1 MGRRRV
7 NITHE
12 TELKAADL
20 LLSLLPKDGKSIG
33 NTRLSEVFLQQAK
46 KRLNENFGTEVYWQ
60 VRSGLIEEGKL
71 ERGRGKGGSVR
82 LVGDAVQIPKI
93 KARKYGKESH
103 LYEAFHRTIEI
114 GWIEEKDITDYVSE
128 VSAHKGR
135 KATGGKWTRPDVT
148 LVSVGNYPF
157 IPGKS
162 VEVITFEIKPADAHG
177 LEGVYETA
185 SHSAFA
191 NKSYLALHVPDGREQ
206 EAEDYLE
213 RLEKEAVRFGV
224 GLVTFEDP
232 SKWGTFEEIV
242 EARHNT
248 PSPRDINEF
257 LTRLRGDVKE
267 KLQKL
272 LK

>member
-12 TELKAADL
+12 TERKAADL
-20 LLSLLPKDGKSIG
+20 LLSLVPKDGKSVG
-33 NTRLSEVFLQQAK
+33 NTRLSELFLQQAK
-46 KRLNENFGTEVYWQ
+46 KRLDENFGVEVYWQ
-60 VRSGLIEEGKL
+60 VRDGLIEKGQL
-71 ERGRGKGGSVR
+71 ERGRGKAGSVR
-82 LVGDAVQIPKI
+82 LVGDAVRLP
-93 KARKYGKESH
+93 KARSHRYRKESH
-103 LYEAFHRTIEI
+103 LYEAFHQTIETE
-114 GWIEEKDITDYVSE
+114 WIEENDIADYVSE
-128 VSAHKGR
+128 ISAHKGR

-191 NKSYLALHVPDGREQ
+191 NKSYLALHVPDDNQQ
-206 EAEDYLE
+206 EAEDYIE
-213 RLEKEAVRFGV
+213 RLEKESVRFGV
-224 GLVTFEDP
+224 ELITFEDP
-232 SKWGTFEEIV
+232 ARWDTFDVIV
-242 EARHNT
+242 EAQHKI
-248 PSPRDINEF
+248 PSPRDTNEF
-257 LTRLRGDVKE
+257 LTRLRDDVKE

>member
-12 TELKAADL
+12 TERKAADL
-20 LLSLLPKDGKSIG
+20 LFSLVPKDGTSIG
-33 NTRLSEVFLQQAK
+33 NTRLSELFWQQAK
-46 KRLNENFGTEVYWQ
+46 KKLNENFGEEVYWQ
-60 VRSGLIEEGKL
+60 VRNALIEKGEL

-82 LVGDAVQIPKI
+82 LVEDVVQPR
-93 KARKYGKESH
+93 ARPQKYRKESH
-103 LYEAFHRTIEI
+103 LYDAFHQTIETK
-114 GWIEEKDITDYVSE
+114 WIEENDIADYVSE
-128 VSAHKGR
+128 ISAHKGR
-135 KATGGKWTRPDVT
+135 KPTGGKWTRPDVT

-191 NKSYLALHVPDGREQ
+191 NKSYLALHVPDGSQQ

-213 RLEKEAVRFGV
+213 RLEKESVRFGV
-224 GLVTFEDP
+224 GLITFEDP
-232 SKWGTFEEIV
+232 AKWDTFDVVV
-242 EARHNT
+242 EAQHKT
-248 PSPRDINEF
+248 PSPRDTNEF
-257 LTRLRGDVKE
+257 LTRLRDDVKQ

>member
-1 MGRRRV
+1 MGRRTI
-7 NITHE
+7 NISEE
-12 TELKAADL
+12 TEQKASDL
-20 LLSLLPKDGKSIG
+20 LLSLVPKDGKPIG
-33 NTRLSEVFLQQAK
+33 NTTLSQTFLEQSK
-46 KRLNENFGTEVYWQ
+46 KKLDENFAEDVYWQ
-60 VRSGLIEEGKL
+60 VRNHLIEKGKL

-82 LVGDAVQIPKI
+82 LIADTLKPKDRP
-93 KARKYGKESH
+93 ARKYAKESN
-103 LYEAFHRTIEI
+103 LYEAFHQTIQTE
-114 GWIEEKDITDYVSE
+114 WVQDYDITEYVSE

-135 KATGGKWTRPDVT
+135 KNTGGKWTRPDVT

-177 LEGVYETA
+177 VEGVYETT

-191 NKSYLALHVPDGREQ
+191 SKSYLALHVPESELDT
-206 EAEDYLE
+206 DDFLE
-213 RLEKEAVRFGV
+213 RLKKEAVRFGI

-232 SKWGTFEEIV
+232 ANWKTFEIIV
-242 EARHNT
+242 EPQHKT
-248 PSPRDINEF
+248 PSPRDMNDF
-257 LTRLRGDVKE
+257 LGRLKDDVKL